1 MKLLGKY
8 SIGIGDRFGK
18 QGDAQLSAFITAL
31 NNGVEIA
38 PVWNKSNREHTTI
51 GSAPGDVRIEAD
63 NAVSKAGFT
72 KAYFVD
78 ADHINLETVDK
89 FIESSDFFTI
99 DVAKYIGQKAE
110 EEAVKKFINEV
121 DKHKGI
127 FGIAGN
133 EFSFPVSRVNSVA
146 IAEKY
151 LQSVLKAS
159 EVYGKIENLKGKGN
173 FVTEISMDEVPEP
186 QSPAELFYILWML
199 ACVKIPVQTIAPRF
213 SGRFNKGVD
222 YVGNPLKFAGEFES
236 DLMAIDLAVKEFGLP
251 ENLKISIHSGSD
263 KFSIYPYIGSLTKK
277 HSKGFHLKT
286 AGTTW
291 IEEIIGLAVAGG
303 EALKFVKEIYCES
316 LDKIEELCAPYSDVI
331 DINPSMLPTKNELL
345 RWSGDEFADALIH
358 VPGKKACNPAMRQ
371 LVHVSYK
378 LAAQRIEEYNSLL
391 ESNKDILEERV
402 FDNIY
407 NKHICRLFGLENI
420 GMTGRD

>member
-1 MKLLGKY
+1 
-8 SIGIGDRFGK
+8 
-18 QGDAQLSAFITAL
+18 
-31 NNGVEIA
+31 
-38 PVWNKSNREHTTI
+38 
-51 GSAPGDVRIEAD
+51 
-63 NAVSKAGFT
+63 
-72 KAYFVD
+72 
-78 ADHINLETVDK
+78 
-89 FIESSDFFTI
+89 
-99 DVAKYIGQKAE
+99 
-110 EEAVKKFINEV
+110 
-121 DKHKGI
+121 
-127 FGIAGN
+127 
-133 EFSFPVSRVNSVA
+133 
-146 IAEKY
+146 
-151 LQSVLKAS
+151 
-159 EVYGKIENLKGKGN
+159 
-173 FVTEISMDEVPEP
+173 MDEVPEP

-199 ACVKIPVQTIAPRF
+199 ACEKIPVQTIAPRF

-331 DINPSMLPTKNELL
+331 DINPSLLPTKNELL

-358 VPGKKACNPAMRQ
+358 VPGKKACNQAMRQ